1 MNTSSRG
8 QTPRDG
14 ATLPDD
20 ICRGVRVIIKK
31 PTVDSSVKL
40 QRPVKGDAKPDVAA
54 QHAALQQLE
63 QSKGATSTAAV
74 TTAVVTSDVVDTT
87 DVKLQRKSV
96 GSTEAAST
104 VSSTKGSN
112 HIAEAPITHQAA
124 KYDVHVVG
132 SGPGGGTVA
141 WTIAE
146 MGGHV
151 KLMEGGSGKFADS
164 SKALANHGKASED
177 PSISQKD
184 KHGRSG
190 QYVDHGKGHVN
201 DPKKDKLD
209 GKTLEPRGA
218 GRAGSHGM
226 NAGIWYGADDGDL
239 RGIAKATGDA
249 TWEPE
254 NFKKFVQKI
263 ENAEYQP
270 LLKLIHKLGTA
281 TGIDA
286 LQNPGGLGFN
296 EKGIQVNRPGFDL
309 ATIRE
314 LKNDPQLIKMV
325 AKSFIHTFGE
335 STWKEKL
342 VGVLTLFDPNHN
354 WMQGVNSAIL
364 TPLTVTKEGRRS
376 TVGDMIEAT
385 QSERPDLIDV
395 QYETKVHSVIISDDK
410 PPRVIGLRYRQP
422 DGSMFEEP
430 ATKVVLS
437 GGAYHSPLIL
447 QRSGIGDPADLKAAG
462 VEVKHALPGVG
473 KGLKGRYEV
482 GVTVEVPDPIKL
494 VEKLQKLTPEDPLYK
509 VWEKTGKGPLAT
521 NGSVFMRREGD
532 NVLFMVVADFQGYE
546 KDYSK
551 KALADPKRVTIVVLN
566 KNTLDPNDAKQ
577 LQDGTVK
584 LDPSDPEGQPIVN
597 RKFHDDGKL
606 GGSQQEVQGV
616 IDARRMIAAW
626 GIETKEIWP
635 GSQYTTAEQLAQ
647 ECAKVDWDH
656 HPQGTCRMG
665 KPEDPMTVVD
675 GDGKVVGI
683 EGLYVADASIVPKDV
698 NIGPFVQRTFYGF
711 GRKIGEGVMNEIE
724 KGEAATGR
732 FSPLGL
738 QMNQTVS
745 AKNTLSDNFRI
756 ALHSNSMLHKDGTIS
771 EQALKILVETTAK
784 NGFSPQE
791 LADAN
796 AIVSSLTAQGDKNAP
811 IAAKLAR
818 AVAKGVADQGFIKD
832 TWAKLDD
839 LKRSNSLPSLAW
851 KDVDDT
857 STDKTR
863 WKKEIGELQQLFV
876 EKGKLNQVG
885 RAFHE
890 KQLWGGMADMKVRH
904 DVPEFLR
911 FGPFAEPDKVGQMAV
926 RFSNGQG
933 CPFKDSDPDVRGV
946 ALKTFDDK
954 GQPWDMLMTNQES
967 SHARDAEQFMK
978 FAKVSGVMQ
987 TEGQI
992 AGAKVAT
999 KKILQGSFD
1008 ASEAGRIALQLAKDT
1023 TLHKVQSLTTET
1035 YNGGTFQTAD
1045 GLLCKAVLMPAPGNH
1060 DAVPHNVDRSDPN
1073 WMQKELEA
1081 QRARGPVKMVL
1092 GIQVYT
1098 GDGKNPDPKD
1108 ANAVWEGAPVYPVAD
1123 IEIPAAGRAGVDER
1137 KAAEVV
1143 NKMAFNPANGF
1154 DPAYMTHA
1162 REDIYAESA
1171 KNRGA
1176 ISQDEARKAFQELA

>member
-1 MNTSSRG
+1 M
-8 QTPRDG
+8 
-14 ATLPDD
+14 
-20 ICRGVRVIIKK
+20 IIKK
-31 PTVDSSVKL
+31 PSVDSSVKL
-40 QRPVKGDAKPDVAA
+40 NRPSRDVNADANKDVKGEVKADVKADVAA
-54 QHAALQQLE
+54 QQQALQELAHA
-63 QSKGATSTAAV
+63 KGATSTAALH
-74 TTAVVTSDVVDTT
+74 AKDVVDST

-96 GSTEAAST
+96 GSSEAVDT

-112 HIAEAPITHQAA
+112 HVVEAPITHQAS
-124 KYDVHVVG
+124 KYDVHVIG

-141 WTIAE
+141 ATIAE

-151 KLMEGGSGKFADS
+151 KLMEGGSGKTAAS
-164 SKALANHGKASED
+164 SLALANHGKASED
-177 PSISQKD
+177 PTISQQD

-190 QYVDHGKGHVN
+190 QYVDHVAPGSGGLSLQ
-201 DPKKDKLD
+201 DPKRDQLD

-218 GRAGSHGM
+218 SRSGSAAM

-249 TWEPE
+249 SWEPA

-263 ENAEYQP
+263 ENVEYQP
-270 LLKLIHKLGTA
+270 LLKFIHSIGMA

-286 LQNPGGLGFN
+286 LKNPGGLGFN
-296 EKGIQVNRPGFDL
+296 PKGIHINRPGMDL
-309 ATIRE
+309 TTLNE
-314 LKNDPQLIKMV
+314 LKNDPQLIKIV
-325 AKSFIHTFGE
+325 LKSFIHTFGE
-335 STWKEKL
+335 STGKEKL
-342 VGVLTLFDPNHN
+342 IGLLTLFDPNHN

-376 TVGDMIEAT
+376 TVGDMVDAAKN
-385 QSERPDLIDV
+385 ERPDLIDV
-395 QYETKVHSVIISDDK
+395 QYETKVHSIIVSDDK

-447 QRSGIGDPADLKAAG
+447 QRSGIGDPEDLKAAG

-509 VWEKTGKGPLAT
+509 IWEKSGKGPLAS

-532 NVLFMVVADFQGYE
+532 NVIFMVVADFQGYE

-551 KALADPKRVTIVVLN
+551 KALADPKRVSVLVLN
-566 KNTLDPNDAKQ
+566 KNTLDPEDAKQ

-584 LDPSDPEGQPIVN
+584 IDPSDPEGQPLVQ

-606 GGSQQEVQGV
+606 NGSKEEVQGV
-616 IDARRMIAAW
+616 LDARAMIAAW
-626 GIETKEIWP
+626 GIDTKEIWP
-635 GSQYTTAEQLAQ
+635 GSQFTSPEALAA
-647 ECAKVDWDH
+647 ECAKIDWDH

-665 KPEDPMTVVD
+665 KADDPMAVCD
-675 GDGKVVGI
+675 GDGKVHGI
-683 EGLYVADASIVPKDV
+683 EGLYIADASVVPKDV
-698 NIGPFVQRTFYGF
+698 NIGPFVQRTFYGI
-711 GRKIGEGVMNEIE
+711 GRKIGEGVMHDIE
-724 KGEAATGR
+724 KGEAAAGR

-738 QMNQTVS
+738 QMNQSVS

-756 ALHSNSMLHKDGTIS
+756 ALHSNSMLHKDGTVS
-771 EQALKILVETTAK
+771 EQALQILVETTAK
-784 NGFSPQE
+784 NGFSKQE
-791 LADAN
+791 LADATTIAETLAN
-796 AIVSSLTAQGDKNAP
+796 KGDKNAP

-818 AVAKGVADQGFIKD
+818 AVAKGVADQGFLTD
-832 TWAKLDD
+832 MRAKLDD

-851 KDVDDT
+851 QDVEDT
-857 STDKTR
+857 TTDKTR

-876 EKGKLNQVG
+876 EKGKLNEVG
-885 RAFHE
+885 RAFHQ

-933 CPFKDSDPDVRGV
+933 CPFKDSEPDVRGV
-946 ALKTFDDK
+946 ALKTFDKDGK
-954 GQPWDMLMTNQES
+954 PWDMLMTNQES
-967 SHARDAEQFMK
+967 SHARNAEQFMK

-987 TEGQI
+987 TDGQL
-992 AGAKVAT
+992 AGVKVAT
-999 KKILQGSFD
+999 KKILSNEFD
-1008 ASEAGRIALQLAKDT
+1008 ATEAGRIALQLAKDT
-1023 TLHKVQSLTTET
+1023 TLHKVESLTTET
-1035 YNGGTFQTAD
+1035 YNGGTFQTAE
-1045 GLLCKAVLMPAPGNH
+1045 GLLCKVVLMPAPGNQ
-1060 DAVPHNVDRSDPN
+1060 ANVPHNVDKNDPN

-1081 QRARGPVKMVL
+1081 QRARGPVKMIL

-1108 ANAVWEGAPVYPVAD
+1108 AHAAWEGAPVYPVAD
-1123 IEIPAAGRAGVDER
+1123 IEIPAAGRGGDER
-1137 KAAEVV
+1137 KAAEIV

-1176 ISQDEARKAFQELA
+1176 ISQDEALQAFKELA

>member
-1 MNTSSRG
+1 M
-8 QTPRDG
+8 
-14 ATLPDD
+14 
-20 ICRGVRVIIKK
+20 IIKK
-31 PTVDSSVKL
+31 PGIGDSNVKL
-40 QRPVKGDAKPDVAA
+40 NRPESKAAIGKEVDAQQQLEARQA
-54 QHAALQQLE
+54 LEALQQLE
-63 QSKGATSTAAV
+63 KTK
-74 TTAVVTSDVVDTT
+74 DVVDST
-87 DVKLQRKSV
+87 DVKLQRRSI
-96 GSTEAAST
+96 GSSEAVDT
-104 VSSTKGSN
+104 VTQTKGSN
-112 HIAEAPITHQAA
+112 HIVDPPVTHQAA
-124 KYDVHVVG
+124 KHDVIVVG

-146 MGGHV
+146 MGAHV
-151 KLMEGGSGKFADS
+151 KLLEGGPGQRAAS
-164 SKALANHGKASED
+164 SMALSNHGKASED
-177 PSISQKD
+177 PTISQQD

-190 QYVDHGKGHVN
+190 QYVDHVTAGSGAVALQ
-201 DPKKDKLD
+201 DPKRDKID
-209 GKTLEPRGA
+209 GKVLEPRGK
-218 GRAGSHGM
+218 GPDGSAGM

-239 RGIAKATGDA
+239 RGIAKATGDSSWA
-249 TWEPE
+249 PE
-254 NFKKFVQKI
+254 NFKKFVQQV
-263 ENAEYQP
+263 EDAQYQP
-270 LLKLIHKLGTA
+270 LLRLVHNIGKALNVE
-281 TGIDA
+281 A

-296 EKGIQVNRPGFDL
+296 PKGIQVNRPGFDL
-309 ATIRE
+309 TTINE

-325 AKSFIHTFGE
+325 AKSFAHTFGE
-335 STWKEKL
+335 STWKERL

-376 TVGDMIEAT
+376 TVADMIKAT
-385 QSERPDLIDV
+385 QAERPDLIDV
-395 QYETKVHSVIISDDK
+395 QYETKVHSVVISDDK
-410 PPRVIGLRYRQP
+410 PPRVVGVRYRQP
-422 DGSMFEEP
+422 DGSMYTEA

-437 GGAYHSPLIL
+437 GGAYHTPLIL
-447 QRSGIGDPADLKAAG
+447 QRSGIGDPEDLKPAG
-462 VEVKHALPGVG
+462 IEVKHELKGVG

-551 KALADPKRVTIVVLN
+551 KALADPKRVTVVVLN
-566 KNTLDPNDAKQ
+566 KNTLDPSDPKQ
-577 LQDGTVK
+577 LQNGTVK
-584 LDPSDPEGQPIVN
+584 VDPNDPEGQPLVQ

-606 GGSQQEVQGV
+606 GGSKEEVQGV

-635 GSQYTTAEQLAQ
+635 GSQFQSAEDLAR

-656 HPQGTCRMG
+656 HPQGTCAMG
-665 KPEDPMTVVD
+665 KPDDPMAVCD
-675 GDGKVVGI
+675 GNGKVNGI
-683 EGLYVADASIVPKDV
+683 EGLYIADASIVPKDV

-724 KGEAATGR
+724 KGEASAGR

-738 QMNQTVS
+738 QLNQTVS

-756 ALHSNSMLHKDGTIS
+756 ALHSNSMLHKDGVIS
-771 EQALKILVETTAK
+771 EQALKILVDTTAK

-796 AIVSSLTAQGDKNAP
+796 AIAAALTAQSDKNAP

-818 AVAKGVADQGFIKD
+818 AVAKGVADQGFLKD

-839 LKRSNSLPSLAW
+839 LKRANQLPSLAW
-851 KDVDDT
+851 QDVAD
-857 STDKTR
+857 SAADKAR

-876 EKGKLNQVG
+876 DKGKLTETG
-885 RAFHE
+885 RAFHQ
-890 KQLWGGMADMKVRH
+890 KQLWGGMAQMKVRD

-911 FGPFAEPDKVGQMAV
+911 FGPFEKPDAVNQMAV
-926 RFSNGQG
+926 RFSSGQG

-946 ALKTFDDK
+946 ALKTFDKD

-967 SHARDAEQFMK
+967 SHARNAEQFMK

-987 TEGQI
+987 TEGQL

-999 KKILQGSFD
+999 KKILQGAFD

-1023 TLHKVQSLTTET
+1023 TLHKVESLTTET
-1035 YNGGTFQTAD
+1035 YNGGTFQTKD
-1045 GLLCKAVLMPAPGNH
+1045 GLLCKAVLMPAPGN
-1060 DAVPHNVDRSDPN
+1060 AANVPHNVDRNDPD
-1073 WMQKELEA
+1073 WMNKELEA

-1098 GDGKNPDPKD
+1098 GDGKSPDPKD
-1108 ANAVWEGAPVYPVAD
+1108 ANAKWDSPIYPVAD
-1123 IEIPAAGRAGVDER
+1123 IEIPAAGTGGNEQ
-1137 KAAEVV
+1137 KAAELI

-1154 DPAYMTHA
+1154 EPAYMTHA
-1162 REDIYAESA
+1162 RDDIYAESA

-1176 ISQDEARKAFQELA
+1176 MSQDDARNAFKELA